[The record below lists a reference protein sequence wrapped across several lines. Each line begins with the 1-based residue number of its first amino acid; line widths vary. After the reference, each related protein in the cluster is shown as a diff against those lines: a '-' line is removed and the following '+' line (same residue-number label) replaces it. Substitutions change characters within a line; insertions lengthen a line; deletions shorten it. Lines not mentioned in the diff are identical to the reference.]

1 MPKTSENQKSTAM
14 DYFSAPRS
22 EGLVTDILSKIG
34 YEAGEGGRL
43 PAGVKYDF
51 IKALDNVLSTEHG
64 EVIKDMVGS
73 ETARLQAE
81 RKSTA
86 KRIVATPKAI
96 LELVKS
102 GDLSLTELQTMLKEA
117 NKG

>member
-1 MPKTSENQKSTAM
+1 MPKTSKDQKSTAM

-64 EVIKDMVGS
+64 EPIAELVGG
-73 ETARLQAE
+73 ETARLQAN
-81 RKSTA
+81 RRSSA
-86 KRIVATPKAI
+86 PRISATPKSI
-96 LELVKS
+96 MELVKA
-102 GDLSLTELQTMLKEA
+102 GKLSLDELTKELA
-117 NKG
+117 KLG

>member
-1 MPKTSENQKSTAM
+1 MPKTTENQKSIAM

-64 EVIKDMVGS
+64 NIIIDMVGG
-73 ETARLQAE
+73 ETARLQAS
-81 RKSTA
+81 RKTA
-86 KRIVATPKAI
+86 APRISATPQSI

-102 GDLSLTELQTMLKEA
+102 GKLSLDELNKELA
-117 NKG
+117 KLG